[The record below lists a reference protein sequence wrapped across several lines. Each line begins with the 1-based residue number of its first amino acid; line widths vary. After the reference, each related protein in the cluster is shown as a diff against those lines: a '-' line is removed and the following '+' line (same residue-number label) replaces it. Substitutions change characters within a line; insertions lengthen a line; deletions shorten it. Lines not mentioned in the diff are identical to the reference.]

1 VADIRVSDLVDDRPI
16 GAFQISVFVLCAACL
31 VLDGFD
37 VQAMG
42 YVAPALID
50 EWRIPN
56 SALGP
61 VFGAALFGI
70 LIGSFLFSMMA
81 DKVGRRP
88 ALIVAVF
95 MFGLLTLM
103 TARAGSVGGLIAIR
117 FLSGIGL
124 GGIMPNAMTLTGE
137 YSPRRIRVF
146 LMMFIANGF
155 NVGAV
160 LGGFLSAWLIPAFGW
175 RSVFYL
181 GGALPLLLAAIMIF
195 TLPESL
201 QLLALKGR
209 RDAIARWVKRIDP
222 AAATGSHQYVV
233 QEQQTGGVPLVYLFH
248 DGRAAGTVLL
258 WIVNFMNLLNLYFLA
273 SWLPTVVR
281 DAGHPLA
288 TAVLVGTTLQAGGTI
303 GTIALGWLI
312 ARRGFAPVLTASFTL
327 AALSVAM
334 IGQPSIQLTALYG
347 VVFVAGLT
355 VIGGQGAINALAVT
369 YYPTHLRSTG
379 IGAGLG
385 VGRIGAIIGP
395 TLAAALMAR
404 QWMPRELFLAAAVPA
419 LIAALVMIAMRFAMK
434 PAPTAASPRPAE
446 SSAV

>member
-1 VADIRVSDLVDDRPI
+1 
-16 GAFQISVFVLCAACL
+16 
-31 VLDGFD
+31 
-37 VQAMG
+37 
-42 YVAPALID
+42 
-50 EWRIPN
+50 
-56 SALGP
+56 
-61 VFGAALFGI
+61 
-70 LIGSFLFSMMA
+70 
-81 DKVGRRP
+81 
-88 ALIVAVF
+88 
-95 MFGLLTLM
+95 
-103 TARAGSVGGLIAIR
+103 
-117 FLSGIGL
+117 
-124 GGIMPNAMTLTGE
+124 
-137 YSPRRIRVF
+137 
-146 LMMFIANGF
+146 
-155 NVGAV
+155 
-160 LGGFLSAWLIPAFGW
+160 
-175 RSVFYL
+175 
-181 GGALPLLLAAIMIF
+181 MIF

-222 AAATGSHQYVV
+222 AAATGSQEYVV

-419 LIAALVMIAMRFAMK
+419 LIAALVMIALRFAMK
-434 PAPTAASPRPAE
+434 QAPTGASTRPAA

>member
-1 VADIRVSDLVDDRPI
+1 MPDIRVSDLIDDRQI

-70 LIGSFLFSMMA
+70 LFGSFLFSIMA

-175 RSVFYL
+175 RSVFYF

-201 QLLALKGR
+201 QFLALKGR
-209 RDAIARWVKRIDP
+209 RDAIGRWVKRIDP
-222 AAATGSHQYVV
+222 AAATGSQEYVV

-312 ARRGFAPVLTASFTL
+312 ARRGFAPVLTASFIL

-334 IGQPSIQLTALYG
+334 IGQPSLQLAALYV

-379 IGAGLG
+379 IGSGLG

-395 TLAAALMAR
+395 TLAGALMAR

-419 LIAALVMIAMRFAMK
+419 LIAALVMIALRFAMK
-434 PAPTAASPRPAE
+434 QAPTEASTRPAA